1 MYQDDTNQR
10 PQENEEDKPYTFSDE
25 DTKKKIQRHL
35 RDINDVIS
43 ENDIANVKVPG
54 EEDGNK
60 ENIPEDTNKKP
71 TEGAEGKPATP
82 WDLVD

>member
-1 MYQDDTNQR
+1 MYQDDPKQK
-10 PQENEEDKPYTFSDE
+10 PMENEEDKPYTFSDE

-35 RDINDVIS
+35 SDINDEIS
-43 ENDIANVKVPG
+43 EKDIENVKIPG
-54 EEDGNK
+54 EEQPPIK
-60 ENIPEDTNKKP
+60 IDTDEKNKKP